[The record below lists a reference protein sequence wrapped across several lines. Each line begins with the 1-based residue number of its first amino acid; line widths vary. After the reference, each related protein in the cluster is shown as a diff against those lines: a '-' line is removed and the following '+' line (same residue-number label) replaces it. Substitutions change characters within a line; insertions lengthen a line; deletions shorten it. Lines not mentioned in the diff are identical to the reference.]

1 MFADVPSPA
10 TVILTLLALY
20 AVWIALTAH
29 KQYSA
34 SHWGSPLLLAAI
46 DGFCR
51 FCGGLADDF
60 AKYSQRIHMDAAALR
75 SGGTIDLG
83 PASGREN
90 LGGTLGRLGQE
101 RPGTG
106 QPGAVDEMLSPGRK
120 TGG

>member
-1 MFADVPSPA
+1 MWSIPWNSAGLDRRGDRLKEAGALVPCA
-10 TVILTLLALY
+10 G
-20 AVWIALTAH
+20 AVAVE
-29 KQYSA
+29 
-34 SHWGSPLLLAAI
+34 GAI
-46 DGFCR
+46 G
-51 FCGGLADDF
+51 
-60 AKYSQRIHMDAAALR
+60 R